1 MNESNMK
8 SKILAGMSLILA
20 IGIAVYSFFIKTARF
35 AEVLPGQVL
44 GEPTYVRNFEPFPL
58 VFILFPVLGL
68 AGIHLKSQRILWTA
82 TITMFLLCG
91 LLIFSY
97 GLLFL
102 PSAIL
107 LLSAALFY
115 RTEVKGASK

>member
-1 MNESNMK
+1 MN
-8 SKILAGMSLILA
+8 SKIIVWLSNIYA
-20 IGIAVYSFFIKTARF
+20 IGIVVRYSSMKTARF
-35 AEVLPGQVL
+35 AEVASGQPL
-44 GEPTYVRNFEPFPL
+44 GDPTYVKDFEPSPL
-58 VFILFPVLGL
+58 VFILFPLLGL
-68 AGIHLKSQRILWTA
+68 IGIYLKSQRTLWTA
-82 TITMFLLCG
+82 TTAMFLLCG

-115 RTEVKGASK
+115 RKEVKVTSK